1 MMLRTIACATIA
13 GCAAAA
19 VLAAPATAKVRVID
33 DEAGVVSTIE
43 KAKCAVK
50 GKRGEKFFVA
60 FAEGTNG
67 WELDVYIYESFWG
80 GVKDDYSLQFGVK
93 EVGFDL
99 YSPSGELFSN
109 RFPFPGTP
117 PGAGG
122 AIKFSNDGKRMG
134 IGFYAAPNQD
144 YSNGYAFAGQL
155 ECKYK
160 RKNRP

>member
-1 MMLRTIACATIA
+1 MKVRGFACAAIA

-19 VLAAPATAKVRVID
+19 VLASAATAKVTVL
-33 DEAGVVSTIE
+33 DEEGAPLSTIE

-50 GKRGEKFFVA
+50 GKQGEKFFLA

-67 WELDVYIYESFWG
+67 WELDVFIYEGFWG
-80 GVKDDYSLQFGVK
+80 GVKDDYSLFFGTK

-99 YSPSGELFSN
+99 YSPGGELFSN

-134 IGFYAAPNQD
+134 IGFYAAPNRE
-144 YSNGYAFAGQL
+144 YSNGVAFAGGL
-155 ECKYK
+155 KCKYR
-160 RKNRP
+160 RKHRP